1 MSFLDEL
8 KSRIESTRKQWEKAK
23 KDAREAKE
31 REGELYGKLTALQRV
46 LQSEEKGSTSKK
58 SEQATPQAAGAPMI
72 VDTLNKAEFVREI
85 IARNPNGMTPAQ
97 IREALHAG
105 GVETNDTYVYSV
117 LLRAKRTGRLRESNG
132 RYYVGVS
139 DSLQEKV
146 AS

>member
-46 LQSEEKGSTSKK
+46 LQSEEKGNPKK
-58 SEQATPQAAGAPMI
+58 AEHVVSQVSSAPMI
-72 VDTLNKAEFVREI
+72 VDTLNKAEFVRDVI
-85 IARNPNGMTPAQ
+85 RRNHPNGMTPAQ
-97 IREALHAG
+97 IREALRAA

-117 LLRAKRTGRLRESNG
+117 LLRSKRTGRLRESNG
-132 RYYVGVS
+132 KYYVDGT
-139 DSLQEKV
+139 DLQEKV

>member
-46 LQSEEKGSTSKK
+46 LQSEEKGSTHKK
-58 SEQATPQAAGAPMI
+58 AEHIVPQGAGAPLI
-72 VDTLNKAEFVREI
+72 VDTLNKAEFVRDVI
-85 IARNPNGMTPAQ
+85 RRNPNGMTPAQ
-97 IREALHAG
+97 VREALRAS

-117 LLRAKRTGRLRESNG
+117 LLRSKRTGRLRESNG
-132 RYYVGVS
+132 KYFVDAS
-139 DSLQEKV
+139 DLQEKV